1 MKLPKIFKYFK
12 IKRKESIEKLVDDE
26 QLKIKFIYPE
36 DEEIAK
42 IVENEVLKHKTLK
55 QILKIKNELE
65 DILNENIKPGPF
77 EYDLVGHDCTGTY
90 YYENIWFIDLLS
102 TIYEYT
108 DKNKRAKR
116 KICCEAILSDFYYFG
131 VTFPDKVYADKFNY
145 IENISDE
152 LYEKALLEEQRLK
165 KKLYK
170 FSNEYL
176 EEINNKKL
184 QEFINFE
191 ISKHK
196 NEYKKEEIIE
206 LESTLN
212 QIIYNI
218 DNESKEDDINIIKNK
233 VINFIG
239 NNQTFSYQSKNIWI
253 IELIIKILE
262 NYSQDLSKYRALFC
276 IELLNQLYLFE
287 IEEDLNEL
295 NKAEFDEFEM
305 IRKKLYSYYKF
316 YDKLS
321 MERKK
326 KFL

>member
-1 MKLPKIFKYFK
+1 MKLLEIFKDSK
-12 IKRKESIEKLVDDE
+12 KQKTSQNVIDDE
-26 QLKIKFIYPE
+26 QLKINFIYSE

-42 IVENEVLKHKTLK
+42 IVENEVLAHRNLK

-90 YYENIWFIDLLS
+90 YYENIWFIDLLA

-108 DKNKRAKR
+108 DENKRSRR
-116 KICCEAILSDFYYFG
+116 KICCKAILSDFYYFG

-170 FSNEYL
+170 FSYEYL
-176 EEINNKKL
+176 EEVNNKKI

-191 ISKHK
+191 ISRHK
-196 NEYKKEEIIE
+196 NEYEKEEIVE
-206 LESTLN
+206 LENILK

-218 DNESKEDDINIIKNK
+218 DNESKEEDTDIIKNK
-233 VINFIG
+233 IINFIG
-239 NNQTFSYQSKNIWI
+239 NSKTFSYQSKNIWI
-253 IELIIKILE
+253 IELVIKILE
-262 NYSQDLSKYRALFC
+262 NYSQDLAKYRALFC
-276 IELLNQLYLFE
+276 MELLNQLYLFE
-287 IEEDLNEL
+287 IEDLNEL
-295 NKAEFDEFEM
+295 NKTEFEM
-305 IRKKLYSYYKF
+305 IRKKLYQYYRF
-316 YDKLS
+316 YDKLR

>member
-1 MKLPKIFKYFK
+1 MKLLKIFKDSK
-12 IKRKESIEKLVDDE
+12 KQKTSQNVIDDE
-26 QLKIKFIYPE
+26 QLKINFIYPE

-42 IVENEVLKHKTLK
+42 IVENEVLAHKNLK

-108 DKNKRAKR
+108 DENKRSRR

-145 IENISDE
+145 IKNISNE

-170 FSNEYL
+170 FSDEYL
-176 EEINNKKL
+176 EEVNNKKI
-184 QEFINFE
+184 QKFMNFE
-191 ISKHK
+191 ISRHK
-196 NEYKKEEIIE
+196 NEYEKEEIAE
-206 LESTLN
+206 LESILN
-212 QIIYNI
+212 QIIYSI
-218 DNESKEDDINIIKNK
+218 DNESEEEDTNIIKNRI
-233 VINFIG
+233 INFIG
-239 NNQTFSYQSKNIWI
+239 NSKTFSYQSKNIWI
-253 IELIIKILE
+253 IELVIKILE
-262 NYSQDLSKYRALFC
+262 NYSQDLAKYRALFC
-276 IELLNQLYLFE
+276 MELLNQLYLFE
-287 IEEDLNEL
+287 IEDLNEL
-295 NKAEFDEFEM
+295 NKTEFEM
-305 IRKKLYSYYKF
+305 IRKKLYQYYRF
-316 YDKLS
+316 YDKLR

>member
-1 MKLPKIFKYFK
+1 MKLLEIFKNSK
-12 IKRKESIEKLVDDE
+12 KQKTSQNVIDNE
-26 QLKIKFIYPE
+26 QLKINFIYPE
-36 DEEIAK
+36 DEKIAK
-42 IVENEVLKHKTLK
+42 IVENEVLAHKNLK

-108 DKNKRAKR
+108 DENKRFRR

-170 FSNEYL
+170 FSDEYL
-176 EEINNKKL
+176 EEINNKKI
-184 QEFINFE
+184 QKFINFE
-191 ISKHK
+191 ISRHK
-196 NEYKKEEIIE
+196 NEYEKEKIAE
-206 LESTLN
+206 LANILK

-218 DNESKEDDINIIKNK
+218 YNESEEEDTDIIKNK
-233 VINFIG
+233 IINFIG
-239 NNQTFSYQSKNIWI
+239 NSKTFSYQSKNIWI

-262 NYSQDLSKYRALFC
+262 NYSQDLAKYRALFC
-276 IELLNQLYLFE
+276 MELLNQLYLFE
-287 IEEDLNEL
+287 IEDLNEL
-295 NKAEFDEFEM
+295 NKTEFEM
-305 IRKKLYSYYKF
+305 IRKKLYEYYKF
-316 YDKLS
+316 YDKLR

>member
-1 MKLPKIFKYFK
+1 MKLLEIFKDSK
-12 IKRKESIEKLVDDE
+12 KQKTSQNVIDDE
-26 QLKIKFIYPE
+26 QLKINFIYPE

-42 IVENEVLKHKTLK
+42 IVENEVLAHRNLK

-90 YYENIWFIDLLS
+90 YYENIWFIDLLA
-102 TIYEYT
+102 TIYEYS
-108 DKNKRAKR
+108 DENKRSRR

-170 FSNEYL
+170 FSDEYL
-176 EEINNKKL
+176 EEVNNKKI

-191 ISKHK
+191 ISRHK
-196 NEYKKEEIIE
+196 NEYEKEEIVE
-206 LESTLN
+206 LENILK

-218 DNESKEDDINIIKNK
+218 DNEPEEEDTDIIKNK
-233 VINFIG
+233 IINFIG
-239 NNQTFSYQSKNIWI
+239 NSKTFSYQSKNIWI
-253 IELIIKILE
+253 IELVIKILE
-262 NYSQDLSKYRALFC
+262 NYSQDLAKYRALFC
-276 IELLNQLYLFE
+276 MELLNQLYLFE
-287 IEEDLNEL
+287 IEDLNEL
-295 NKAEFDEFEM
+295 NKTEFEM
-305 IRKKLYSYYKF
+305 IRKKLYQYYRF
-316 YDKLS
+316 YDKLR

>member
-1 MKLPKIFKYFK
+1 MKASVTMKLLKIFKDSK
-12 IKRKESIEKLVDDE
+12 KQKRSQNVIDDE
-26 QLKIKFIYPE
+26 QLKINFIYPE

-42 IVENEVLKHKTLK
+42 IVENEVLAHRNLK

-90 YYENIWFIDLLS
+90 YYENIWFIDLLA

-108 DKNKRAKR
+108 DENKRPRR

-170 FSNEYL
+170 FSDEYL
-176 EEINNKKL
+176 EEVNNKKI
-184 QEFINFE
+184 QKFINFE
-191 ISKHK
+191 ISRHK
-196 NEYKKEEIIE
+196 NEYEKEEIVE
-206 LESTLN
+206 LENILK

-218 DNESKEDDINIIKNK
+218 DNEPEEEDTDIIKNK
-233 VINFIG
+233 IINFIG
-239 NNQTFSYQSKNIWI
+239 NSKTFSYQSKNIWI
-253 IELIIKILE
+253 IELVIKILE
-262 NYSQDLSKYRALFC
+262 NYSQDLAKYRALFC
-276 IELLNQLYLFE
+276 MELVL
-287 IEEDLNEL
+287 
-295 NKAEFDEFEM
+295 
-305 IRKKLYSYYKF
+305 
-316 YDKLS
+316 
-321 MERKK
+321 
-326 KFL
+326 

>member
-1 MKLPKIFKYFK
+1 MKLLEIFKNSK
-12 IKRKESIEKLVDDE
+12 KQKTSQNVIDDE
-26 QLKIKFIYPE
+26 QLKINFIYPE

-42 IVENEVLKHKTLK
+42 IVENEVLAHRNLK

-90 YYENIWFIDLLS
+90 YYENIWFIDLLA

-108 DKNKRAKR
+108 DENKRSSR

-170 FSNEYL
+170 FSVEYL
-176 EEINNKKL
+176 EEVNNKKI
-184 QEFINFE
+184 QEFMNFE
-191 ISKHK
+191 ISSHK
-196 NEYKKEEIIE
+196 NEYKKEEISE
-206 LESTLN
+206 LESILN
-212 QIIYNI
+212 QIIYSI
-218 DNESKEDDINIIKNK
+218 DNESEEEDTNIIKNK
-233 VINFIG
+233 IINFIG
-239 NNQTFSYQSKNIWI
+239 NSKTFSYQSKNIWI

-262 NYSQDLSKYRALFC
+262 NYSQDLAKYRALFC
-276 IELLNQLYLFE
+276 MELLNQLYLFE
-287 IEEDLNEL
+287 IEDLNEL
-295 NKAEFDEFEM
+295 NKTEFEM
-305 IRKKLYSYYKF
+305 IRKKLYQYYRF
-316 YDKLS
+316 YDKLRK
-321 MERKK
+321 ERKK

>member
-1 MKLPKIFKYFK
+1 MKLLEIFKDSK
-12 IKRKESIEKLVDDE
+12 KQKTSQNVIDDE
-26 QLKIKFIYPE
+26 ELKINFIYPE

-42 IVENEVLKHKTLK
+42 IVENEVLAHKNLK

-108 DKNKRAKR
+108 DENKRSRR

-145 IENISDE
+145 IKNISNE
-152 LYEKALLEEQRLK
+152 LYEKAFLEEQRLK

-170 FSNEYL
+170 FSYEYL
-176 EEINNKKL
+176 EEVNNKKI
-184 QEFINFE
+184 QEFMNFE
-191 ISKHK
+191 ISRHK
-196 NEYKKEEIIE
+196 NEYEKEEIAE
-206 LESTLN
+206 LESILN
-212 QIIYNI
+212 QIIYSI
-218 DNESKEDDINIIKNK
+218 DNESEEEDTNIIKNRI
-233 VINFIG
+233 INFIG
-239 NNQTFSYQSKNIWI
+239 NSKTFSYQSKNIWI
-253 IELIIKILE
+253 IELVIKILE
-262 NYSQDLSKYRALFC
+262 NYSQDLAKYRALFC
-276 IELLNQLYLFE
+276 MELLNQLYLFE
-287 IEEDLNEL
+287 IEDLNEL
-295 NKAEFDEFEM
+295 NKTEFEM
-305 IRKKLYSYYKF
+305 IRKKLYQYYRF
-316 YDKLS
+316 YDKLR

>member
-1 MKLPKIFKYFK
+1 MKLLEIFKDSKKQKTSQNVIY
-12 IKRKESIEKLVDDE
+12 DE
-26 QLKIKFIYPE
+26 QLKINFIYPE

-42 IVENEVLKHKTLK
+42 IVENEVLAHRNLK

-77 EYDLVGHDCTGTY
+77 EYNLVGHDCTGTY
-90 YYENIWFIDLLS
+90 YYENIWFIDLLA

-108 DKNKRAKR
+108 DENKRSRR

-170 FSNEYL
+170 FSDEYL
-176 EEINNKKL
+176 EEVNNKKI

-191 ISKHK
+191 ISRHK
-196 NEYKKEEIIE
+196 NEYEKEEIAE
-206 LESTLN
+206 LENILK

-218 DNESKEDDINIIKNK
+218 DNESEKEDTNIIKNK
-233 VINFIG
+233 IINFIG
-239 NNQTFSYQSKNIWI
+239 NSKTFSYQSKNIWI
-253 IELIIKILE
+253 IELVIKILE
-262 NYSQDLSKYRALFC
+262 NYSQDLAKYRALFC
-276 IELLNQLYLFE
+276 MELLNQLYLFE
-287 IEEDLNEL
+287 IEDLNEL
-295 NKAEFDEFEM
+295 NKTEFEM
-305 IRKKLYSYYKF
+305 IRKKLYEYYRF
-316 YDKLS
+316 YDKLR

>member
-1 MKLPKIFKYFK
+1 MKLLEIFKDSK
-12 IKRKESIEKLVDDE
+12 KQKTSQNVIDDE
-26 QLKIKFIYPE
+26 QLKINFIYPE

-42 IVENEVLKHKTLK
+42 IVENEVLAHRNLK

-90 YYENIWFIDLLS
+90 YYENIWFIDLLA

-108 DKNKRAKR
+108 DENKRSRR

-170 FSNEYL
+170 FSDEYL
-176 EEINNKKL
+176 EEVNNKKI

-191 ISKHK
+191 ISRHK
-196 NEYKKEEIIE
+196 NEYEKEEIAE
-206 LESTLN
+206 LEN
-212 QIIYNI
+212 IVKQIIYNI
-218 DNESKEDDINIIKNK
+218 DNESEEEDTDIIKNK
-233 VINFIG
+233 IINFIG
-239 NNQTFSYQSKNIWI
+239 NSKTFSYQGKNIWI
-253 IELIIKILE
+253 IELVIKILE
-262 NYSQDLSKYRALFC
+262 NYSQDLAKYRALFC
-276 IELLNQLYLFE
+276 MELLNQLYLFE
-287 IEEDLNEL
+287 IEDLNEL
-295 NKAEFDEFEM
+295 NKAEFEM
-305 IRKKLYSYYKF
+305 IRKKLYQYYRF
-316 YDKLS
+316 YDKLR

>member
-1 MKLPKIFKYFK
+1 MKLLEIFKDSK
-12 IKRKESIEKLVDDE
+12 KQKTSQNVIDDE
-26 QLKIKFIYPE
+26 QLKINFIYPE

-42 IVENEVLKHKTLK
+42 IVENEVLAHRNLK

-77 EYDLVGHDCTGTY
+77 EYNLVGHDCTGTY
-90 YYENIWFIDLLS
+90 YYENIWFIDLLA

-108 DKNKRAKR
+108 DENKRSRR

-184 QEFINFE
+184 QKFINFE

-212 QIIYNI
+212 QIIHNI
-218 DNESKEDDINIIKNK
+218 NNESEEEDIDIIKNK

-262 NYSQDLSKYRALFC
+262 NYSQDLAKYRALFC
-276 IELLNQLYLFE
+276 MKLLNQLYLFE

-295 NKAEFDEFEM
+295 NKAEEFEM

-321 MERKK
+321 MERNK

>member
-1 MKLPKIFKYFK
+1 MKLLEIFKNSK
-12 IKRKESIEKLVDDE
+12 KQKTSQNVIDNE
-26 QLKIKFIYPE
+26 QLKINFIYPE

-42 IVENEVLKHKTLK
+42 IVENEVLAHRNLK

-90 YYENIWFIDLLS
+90 YYENIWFIDLLA

-108 DKNKRAKR
+108 DENKRSRR

-170 FSNEYL
+170 FSYEYL
-176 EEINNKKL
+176 EEVNNKKI

-191 ISKHK
+191 ISRHK
-196 NEYKKEEIIE
+196 NEYEKEEIVE
-206 LESTLN
+206 LENILK

-218 DNESKEDDINIIKNK
+218 DNEPEEEDTDIIKNK
-233 VINFIG
+233 IINFIG
-239 NNQTFSYQSKNIWI
+239 NSKTFSYQSKNIWI
-253 IELIIKILE
+253 IELVIKILE
-262 NYSQDLSKYRALFC
+262 NYSQDLAKYRALFC
-276 IELLNQLYLFE
+276 MELLNQLYLFE
-287 IEEDLNEL
+287 IEDLNEL
-295 NKAEFDEFEM
+295 NKTEFEM
-305 IRKKLYSYYKF
+305 ILKKLYQYYRF
-316 YDKLS
+316 YDKLR

>member
-1 MKLPKIFKYFK
+1 MKLLEIFKDSK
-12 IKRKESIEKLVDDE
+12 KQKTSQNVIDDE
-26 QLKIKFIYPE
+26 QLKINFIYPE

-42 IVENEVLKHKTLK
+42 IVENEVLAHRNLK

-90 YYENIWFIDLLS
+90 YYENIWFIDLLA

-108 DKNKRAKR
+108 DENKRSRR
-116 KICCEAILSDFYYFG
+116 KIYCEAILSDFYYFG

-170 FSNEYL
+170 FSDEYL
-176 EEINNKKL
+176 EEVNNKKI

-191 ISKHK
+191 ISRHK
-196 NEYKKEEIIE
+196 NEYEKEEIAE
-206 LESTLN
+206 LENILK

-218 DNESKEDDINIIKNK
+218 DNESEEEDTDIIKNK
-233 VINFIG
+233 IINFIG
-239 NNQTFSYQSKNIWI
+239 NSKIFSYQSKNIWI
-253 IELIIKILE
+253 IELVIKILE
-262 NYSQDLSKYRALFC
+262 NYSQDLAKYRALFC
-276 IELLNQLYLFE
+276 MELLNQLYLFE
-287 IEEDLNEL
+287 IEDLNEL
-295 NKAEFDEFEM
+295 NKAEFEM
-305 IRKKLYSYYKF
+305 IRKKLYQYYRF
-316 YDKLS
+316 YDKLR

>member
-1 MKLPKIFKYFK
+1 MKLLEIFKDSK
-12 IKRKESIEKLVDDE
+12 KQKTSQNVIDDE
-26 QLKIKFIYPE
+26 QLKINFIYPE

-42 IVENEVLKHKTLK
+42 IVENEVLAHRNLK

-77 EYDLVGHDCTGTY
+77 EYNLVGHDCTGTY
-90 YYENIWFIDLLS
+90 YYENIWFIDLLA

-108 DKNKRAKR
+108 DENKGSRR

-170 FSNEYL
+170 FSDEYL
-176 EEINNKKL
+176 EEVNNKKI

-191 ISKHK
+191 ISRHK
-196 NEYKKEEIIE
+196 NEYEKEEIAE
-206 LESTLN
+206 LEN
-212 QIIYNI
+212 IVKQIIYNI
-218 DNESKEDDINIIKNK
+218 DNESEEEDTNIIKNK
-233 VINFIG
+233 IINFIG
-239 NNQTFSYQSKNIWI
+239 NSKTFSYQGKNIWI
-253 IELIIKILE
+253 IELVIKILE
-262 NYSQDLSKYRALFC
+262 NYSQDLAKYRALFC
-276 IELLNQLYLFE
+276 MELLNQLYLFE
-287 IEEDLNEL
+287 IEDLNEL
-295 NKAEFDEFEM
+295 NKAEFEM
-305 IRKKLYSYYKF
+305 IRKKLYQYYRF
-316 YDKLS
+316 YDKLR

>member
-1 MKLPKIFKYFK
+1 MKLLEIFKDSK
-12 IKRKESIEKLVDDE
+12 KQKTSQNVIDDE
-26 QLKIKFIYPE
+26 QLKINFIYPE

-42 IVENEVLKHKTLK
+42 IVENEVLAHRNLK

-65 DILNENIKPGPF
+65 NILNENIKPGPF

-90 YYENIWFIDLLS
+90 YYENIWFIDLLA

-108 DKNKRAKR
+108 DENKRSRR

-170 FSNEYL
+170 FSYEYL
-176 EEINNKKL
+176 EEVNNKKI

-191 ISKHK
+191 ISRHK
-196 NEYKKEEIIE
+196 NEYEKEEIAE
-206 LESTLN
+206 LENILK

-218 DNESKEDDINIIKNK
+218 DNESEEEDTDIIKNK
-233 VINFIG
+233 IINFIG
-239 NNQTFSYQSKNIWI
+239 NSKTFSYQSKNIWI
-253 IELIIKILE
+253 IKLAIKILE
-262 NYSQDLSKYRALFC
+262 NYSQDLAKYRALFC
-276 IELLNQLYLFE
+276 MELLNQLYLFE
-287 IEEDLNEL
+287 IEDLNEL
-295 NKAEFDEFEM
+295 NKIEFEM
-305 IRKKLYSYYKF
+305 IRKKLYEYYRF
-316 YDKLS
+316 YDKLR

>member
-1 MKLPKIFKYFK
+1 MKLLEIFKNSK
-12 IKRKESIEKLVDDE
+12 KQKTSQNVIDDE
-26 QLKIKFIYPE
+26 QLKINFIYPE

-42 IVENEVLKHKTLK
+42 IVENEVLAHRNLK

-108 DKNKRAKR
+108 DRNKRSKR

-170 FSNEYL
+170 FSDEYL
-176 EEINNKKL
+176 EEVNNKKI
-184 QEFINFE
+184 QKFMNFE
-191 ISKHK
+191 ISRHK
-196 NEYKKEEIIE
+196 NEYEKEEIAE
-206 LESTLN
+206 LESILN
-212 QIIYNI
+212 QIIYSI
-218 DNESKEDDINIIKNK
+218 DNESEEEDINIIKNK
-233 VINFIG
+233 IINFIG
-239 NNQTFSYQSKNIWI
+239 NSKIFSYQSKNIWI

-262 NYSQDLSKYRALFC
+262 NYSQDLAKYRALFC
-276 IELLNQLYLFE
+276 MKLLNQLYLFE
-287 IEEDLNEL
+287 IEDLNEL
-295 NKAEFDEFEM
+295 NKTEFEM
-305 IRKKLYSYYKF
+305 IRKKLYHYYRF
-316 YDKLS
+316 YDKLR

-326 KFL
+326 KKKFL

>member
-1 MKLPKIFKYFK
+1 MKLLEIFKDSK
-12 IKRKESIEKLVDDE
+12 KQKTSQNVIDDE
-26 QLKIKFIYPE
+26 QLKINFIYSE

-42 IVENEVLKHKTLK
+42 IVENEVLAHRNLK

-90 YYENIWFIDLLS
+90 YYENIWFIDLLA

-108 DKNKRAKR
+108 DENKRSRR

-170 FSNEYL
+170 FSYEYL
-176 EEINNKKL
+176 EEVNNKKI

-191 ISKHK
+191 ISRHK
-196 NEYKKEEIIE
+196 NEYEKEEIVE
-206 LESTLN
+206 LENILK

-218 DNESKEDDINIIKNK
+218 DNEPEEEDTDIIKNK
-233 VINFIG
+233 IINFIG
-239 NNQTFSYQSKNIWI
+239 NSKTFSYQSKNIWI
-253 IELIIKILE
+253 IELVIKILE
-262 NYSQDLSKYRALFC
+262 NYSQDLAKYRALFC
-276 IELLNQLYLFE
+276 MELLNQLYLFE
-287 IEEDLNEL
+287 IEDLNEL
-295 NKAEFDEFEM
+295 NKTEFEM
-305 IRKKLYSYYKF
+305 IRKKLYQYYRF
-316 YDKLS
+316 YDKLR

>member
-1 MKLPKIFKYFK
+1 MKLLEIFKNSK
-12 IKRKESIEKLVDDE
+12 KQKTSQNVIDDE
-26 QLKIKFIYPE
+26 QLKINFIYPE

-42 IVENEVLKHKTLK
+42 IVENEVLAHRNLK

-90 YYENIWFIDLLS
+90 YYENIWFIDLLA

-108 DKNKRAKR
+108 DENKRSRR

-170 FSNEYL
+170 FSDEYL
-176 EEINNKKL
+176 EEVNNKKI
-184 QEFINFE
+184 QKFINFE
-191 ISKHK
+191 ISRHK
-196 NEYKKEEIIE
+196 NEYEKEEIVE
-206 LESTLN
+206 LENILK

-218 DNESKEDDINIIKNK
+218 DNEPEEEDTDIIKNK
-233 VINFIG
+233 IINFIG
-239 NNQTFSYQSKNIWI
+239 NSKTFSYQSKNIWI
-253 IELIIKILE
+253 IELVIKILE
-262 NYSQDLSKYRALFC
+262 NYSQDLAKYRALFC
-276 IELLNQLYLFE
+276 MELLNQLYLFE
-287 IEEDLNEL
+287 IEDLDLNEL
-295 NKAEFDEFEM
+295 NKTEFEM
-305 IRKKLYSYYKF
+305 IRKKLYEYYRF
-316 YDKLS
+316 YDKLR

>member
-1 MKLPKIFKYFK
+1 MKLLEIFKDSK
-12 IKRKESIEKLVDDE
+12 KQKTSQNVIDDE
-26 QLKIKFIYPE
+26 QLKINFIYPE
-36 DEEIAK
+36 DEKIAK
-42 IVENEVLKHKTLK
+42 IVENEVLAHRNLK

-90 YYENIWFIDLLS
+90 YYENIWFIDLLA
-102 TIYEYT
+102 TIYEYS
-108 DKNKRAKR
+108 DENKRSRR

-170 FSNEYL
+170 FSYEYL
-176 EEINNKKL
+176 EEVNNKKI

-191 ISKHK
+191 ISRHK
-196 NEYKKEEIIE
+196 NEYEKEEIVE
-206 LESTLN
+206 LENILK

-218 DNESKEDDINIIKNK
+218 DNEPEEEDTDIIKNK
-233 VINFIG
+233 IINFIG
-239 NNQTFSYQSKNIWI
+239 NSKTFSYQSKNIWI
-253 IELIIKILE
+253 IELVIKILE
-262 NYSQDLSKYRALFC
+262 NYSQDLAKYRALFC
-276 IELLNQLYLFE
+276 MELLNQLYLFE
-287 IEEDLNEL
+287 IEDLNEL
-295 NKAEFDEFEM
+295 NKTEFEM
-305 IRKKLYSYYKF
+305 IRKKLYQYYRF
-316 YDKLS
+316 YDKLR

>member
-12 IKRKESIEKLVDDE
+12 IKRKESIEKLVVDDE
-26 QLKIKFIYPE
+26 QLKIKFVYPE

-108 DKNKRAKR
+108 DENKRAKR

-131 VTFPDKVYADKFNY
+131 VTFPDKVYSDKFNY

-184 QEFINFE
+184 QKFINFE

-218 DNESKEDDINIIKNK
+218 DNESEEEDIDIIKNK

-262 NYSQDLSKYRALFC
+262 NYSQDLAKYRALFC
-276 IELLNQLYLFE
+276 MKLLNQLYLFE

-295 NKAEFDEFEM
+295 NKAEFEM

-321 MERKK
+321 MERNK

>member
-1 MKLPKIFKYFK
+1 MKLLEIFKDSK
-12 IKRKESIEKLVDDE
+12 KQKTSQNVIEAE
-26 QLKIKFIYPE
+26 QLKINFIYPE
-36 DEEIAK
+36 DEKIAK
-42 IVENEVLKHKTLK
+42 IVENEVLAHRNLK

-65 DILNENIKPGPF
+65 NILNENIKPGPF

-90 YYENIWFIDLLS
+90 YYENIWFIDLLA

-108 DKNKRAKR
+108 DENKRSRR

-170 FSNEYL
+170 FSYEYL
-176 EEINNKKL
+176 EEVNNKKI

-191 ISKHK
+191 ISRHK
-196 NEYKKEEIIE
+196 NEYEKEEIAE
-206 LESTLN
+206 LENILK

-218 DNESKEDDINIIKNK
+218 DNESEEEDTDIIKNK
-233 VINFIG
+233 IINFIG
-239 NNQTFSYQSKNIWI
+239 NSKTFSYQSKNIWI

-262 NYSQDLSKYRALFC
+262 NYSQDFAKYRALFC
-276 IELLNQLYLFE
+276 MELLNQLYLFE
-287 IEEDLNEL
+287 IDDLNEL
-295 NKAEFDEFEM
+295 NKTEFEM
-305 IRKKLYSYYKF
+305 IRKKLYQYYRF
-316 YDKLS
+316 YDKLR

>member
-1 MKLPKIFKYFK
+1 MKLLEIFKDSK
-12 IKRKESIEKLVDDE
+12 KQKTSQNVIDDE
-26 QLKIKFIYPE
+26 QLKINFIYSE

-42 IVENEVLKHKTLK
+42 IVENEVLAHRNLK

-90 YYENIWFIDLLS
+90 YYENIWFIDLLA

-108 DKNKRAKR
+108 DENKRFRR

-170 FSNEYL
+170 FSYEYL
-176 EEINNKKL
+176 EEVNNKKI

-191 ISKHK
+191 ISRHK
-196 NEYKKEEIIE
+196 NEYEKEEIVE
-206 LESTLN
+206 LENILK

-218 DNESKEDDINIIKNK
+218 DNESKEEDTDIIKNK
-233 VINFIG
+233 IINFIG
-239 NNQTFSYQSKNIWI
+239 NSKTFSYQSKNIWI
-253 IELIIKILE
+253 IELVIKILE
-262 NYSQDLSKYRALFC
+262 NYSQDLAKYRALFC
-276 IELLNQLYLFE
+276 MGLLNQLYLFE
-287 IEEDLNEL
+287 IEDLNEL
-295 NKAEFDEFEM
+295 NKTEFEM
-305 IRKKLYSYYKF
+305 IRKKLYQYYRF
-316 YDKLS
+316 YDKLR

>member
-1 MKLPKIFKYFK
+1 MKLLEIFKDSK
-12 IKRKESIEKLVDDE
+12 KQKTSQNVIDDE
-26 QLKIKFIYPE
+26 QLKINFIYPE

-42 IVENEVLKHKTLK
+42 IVENEVLAHRNLK

-90 YYENIWFIDLLS
+90 YYENIWFIDLLA

-108 DKNKRAKR
+108 DENKRSRR

-170 FSNEYL
+170 FSDEYL
-176 EEINNKKL
+176 EEVNNKKI

-191 ISKHK
+191 ISRHK
-196 NEYKKEEIIE
+196 NEYEKEEIVE
-206 LESTLN
+206 LENILK

-218 DNESKEDDINIIKNK
+218 DNESKEEDTDIIKNK
-233 VINFIG
+233 IINFIG
-239 NNQTFSYQSKNIWI
+239 NSKTFSYQSKNIWI
-253 IELIIKILE
+253 IELVIKILE
-262 NYSQDLSKYRALFC
+262 NYSQDLAKYRALFC
-276 IELLNQLYLFE
+276 MELLNQLYLFE
-287 IEEDLNEL
+287 IEDLNEL
-295 NKAEFDEFEM
+295 NKAEFEM
-305 IRKKLYSYYKF
+305 IRKKLYQYYRF
-316 YDKLS
+316 YDKLR

>member
-1 MKLPKIFKYFK
+1 MKLLKIFKDSK
-12 IKRKESIEKLVDDE
+12 KQKTSQNVIDDE
-26 QLKIKFIYPE
+26 QLKINFIYPE

-42 IVENEVLKHKTLK
+42 IVENEVLAHKNLK

-65 DILNENIKPGPF
+65 DILTENIKPGPF
-77 EYDLVGHDCTGTY
+77 EDDLVGHDCTGTY

-108 DKNKRAKR
+108 DENKRSRR

-145 IENISDE
+145 IENISNE
-152 LYEKALLEEQRLK
+152 LYEKAFLEEQRLK

-170 FSNEYL
+170 FSDEYL
-176 EEINNKKL
+176 EEVNNKKI

-191 ISKHK
+191 ISRHK
-196 NEYKKEEIIE
+196 NEYEKEEIEE
-206 LESTLN
+206 LESILN

-218 DNESKEDDINIIKNK
+218 DNKSEEEDTNIIKNRI
-233 VINFIG
+233 INFIG
-239 NNQTFSYQSKNIWI
+239 NSKTFSYQSKNIWI
-253 IELIIKILE
+253 IELVIKILE
-262 NYSQDLSKYRALFC
+262 NYSQDLAKYRALFC
-276 IELLNQLYLFE
+276 MELLNQLYLFE
-287 IEEDLNEL
+287 IEDLNEL
-295 NKAEFDEFEM
+295 NKTEFEM
-305 IRKKLYSYYKF
+305 IRKKLYQYYRF
-316 YDKLS
+316 YDKLR

>member
-1 MKLPKIFKYFK
+1 MKLLEIFKDSK
-12 IKRKESIEKLVDDE
+12 KQKTSQNVIDDE
-26 QLKIKFIYPE
+26 QLKINFIYPE

-42 IVENEVLKHKTLK
+42 IVENEVLAHRNLK

-77 EYDLVGHDCTGTY
+77 EYNLVGHDCTGTY
-90 YYENIWFIDLLS
+90 YYENIWFIDLLA

-108 DKNKRAKR
+108 DENKRSRR

-170 FSNEYL
+170 FSDEYL
-176 EEINNKKL
+176 EEVNNKKI

-191 ISKHK
+191 ISRHK
-196 NEYKKEEIIE
+196 NEYEKEEIAE
-206 LESTLN
+206 LEN
-212 QIIYNI
+212 IVKQIIYNI
-218 DNESKEDDINIIKNK
+218 DNESEEEDTDIIKNK
-233 VINFIG
+233 IINFIG
-239 NNQTFSYQSKNIWI
+239 NSKTFSYQGKNIWI
-253 IELIIKILE
+253 IELVIKILE
-262 NYSQDLSKYRALFC
+262 NYSQDLAKYRALFC
-276 IELLNQLYLFE
+276 MELLNQLYLFE
-287 IEEDLNEL
+287 IEDLNEL
-295 NKAEFDEFEM
+295 NKTEFEM
-305 IRKKLYSYYKF
+305 IRKKLYQYYRF
-316 YDKLS
+316 YDKLR

>member
-1 MKLPKIFKYFK
+1 MKLLEIFKNSK
-12 IKRKESIEKLVDDE
+12 KQKTSQNVIDDE
-26 QLKIKFIYPE
+26 QLKINFIYPE

-42 IVENEVLKHKTLK
+42 IVENEVLAHRNLK

-108 DKNKRAKR
+108 DENKRAKR

-170 FSNEYL
+170 FSDEYL
-176 EEINNKKL
+176 EEVNNKKI
-184 QEFINFE
+184 QKFINFE
-191 ISKHK
+191 ISRHK
-196 NEYKKEEIIE
+196 NEYEKEEIVE
-206 LESTLN
+206 LENILK

-218 DNESKEDDINIIKNK
+218 DNEPEEEDTDIIKNK
-233 VINFIG
+233 IINFIG
-239 NNQTFSYQSKNIWI
+239 NSKTFSYQSKNIWI

-262 NYSQDLSKYRALFC
+262 NYSQGLAKYRALFC
-276 IELLNQLYLFE
+276 MKLLNQLYLFE
-287 IEEDLNEL
+287 IEDLNEL
-295 NKAEFDEFEM
+295 NKTEFEM
-305 IRKKLYSYYKF
+305 IRKKLYHYYRF
-316 YDKLS
+316 YDKLR

>member
-1 MKLPKIFKYFK
+1 MKLLEIFEDSKK
-12 IKRKESIEKLVDDE
+12 QKTSQNVIDDE
-26 QLKIKFIYPE
+26 QLKINFIYPE

-42 IVENEVLKHKTLK
+42 IVENEVLAHRNLK

-90 YYENIWFIDLLS
+90 YYENIWFIDLLA
-102 TIYEYT
+102 TIYEYS
-108 DKNKRAKR
+108 DENKRFRR

-170 FSNEYL
+170 FSVEYL
-176 EEINNKKL
+176 EEVNNKKI
-184 QEFINFE
+184 QKFINFE
-191 ISKHK
+191 ISRHK
-196 NEYKKEEIIE
+196 NEYEKEEIAE
-206 LESTLN
+206 LENILK

-218 DNESKEDDINIIKNK
+218 DNESEEEDTNIIKNK
-233 VINFIG
+233 IINFIG
-239 NNQTFSYQSKNIWI
+239 NSKTFSYQSKNIWI
-253 IELIIKILE
+253 IELVIKILE
-262 NYSQDLSKYRALFC
+262 NYSQDLAKYRALFC
-276 IELLNQLYLFE
+276 MELLNQLYLFE
-287 IEEDLNEL
+287 IEDLNEL
-295 NKAEFDEFEM
+295 NKTEFEM
-305 IRKKLYSYYKF
+305 IRKKLYQYYRF
-316 YDKLS
+316 YDKLR

>member
-1 MKLPKIFKYFK
+1 MKLLKIFKDSKKQKTFQNV
-12 IKRKESIEKLVDDE
+12 IDDE
-26 QLKIKFIYPE
+26 QLKINFIYPE

-42 IVENEVLKHKTLK
+42 IVENEVLAHRNLK

-108 DKNKRAKR
+108 DENKRFRR

-170 FSNEYL
+170 FSDEYL
-176 EEINNKKL
+176 EEVNNKKI

-191 ISKHK
+191 ISRHK
-196 NEYKKEEIIE
+196 NEYEKEEIAE
-206 LESTLN
+206 LESILN
-212 QIIYNI
+212 QIIYSI
-218 DNESKEDDINIIKNK
+218 DNESEEEDTNIIKNRI
-233 VINFIG
+233 INFIG
-239 NNQTFSYQSKNIWI
+239 NSKTFSYQSKNIWI
-253 IELIIKILE
+253 IELVIKILE
-262 NYSQDLSKYRALFC
+262 NYSQDLAKYRALFC
-276 IELLNQLYLFE
+276 MELLNQLYLFE
-287 IEEDLNEL
+287 IEDLNEL
-295 NKAEFDEFEM
+295 NKTEFEM
-305 IRKKLYSYYKF
+305 IRKKLYQYYRF
-316 YDKLS
+316 YDKLR

>member
-42 IVENEVLKHKTLK
+42 IVENEVLKHKALK

-218 DNESKEDDINIIKNK
+218 DNESEEEDIDIIKNK

-295 NKAEFDEFEM
+295 NKAEEFEM

>member
-1 MKLPKIFKYFK
+1 MKLLEIFKDSK
-12 IKRKESIEKLVDDE
+12 KQKTSQNVIDDE
-26 QLKIKFIYPE
+26 QLKINFIYPE

-42 IVENEVLKHKTLK
+42 IVENEVLAHRNLK

-90 YYENIWFIDLLS
+90 YYENIWFIDLLA

-108 DKNKRAKR
+108 DENKRSRR

-170 FSNEYL
+170 FSDEYL
-176 EEINNKKL
+176 EEVNNKKI

-191 ISKHK
+191 ISRHK
-196 NEYKKEEIIE
+196 NEYEKEEIAE
-206 LESTLN
+206 LENILK

-218 DNESKEDDINIIKNK
+218 DNESEEEDTDIIKNK
-233 VINFIG
+233 IINFIG
-239 NNQTFSYQSKNIWI
+239 NSKTFSYQSKNIWI
-253 IELIIKILE
+253 IELVIKILE
-262 NYSQDLSKYRALFC
+262 NYSQDLAKYRALFC
-276 IELLNQLYLFE
+276 MELLNQLYLLYLFE
-287 IEEDLNEL
+287 IEDLNES
-295 NKAEFDEFEM
+295 NKTEFEM
-305 IRKKLYSYYKF
+305 IRKKLYQYYRF

>member
-1 MKLPKIFKYFK
+1 MKLLEIFKDSK
-12 IKRKESIEKLVDDE
+12 KQKTSQNVIDDE
-26 QLKIKFIYPE
+26 QLKINFIYPE

-42 IVENEVLKHKTLK
+42 IVENEVLAHKNLK

-108 DKNKRAKR
+108 DENKRFRR

-152 LYEKALLEEQRLK
+152 LYEK
-165 KKLYK
+165 
-170 FSNEYL
+170 
-176 EEINNKKL
+176 EEIA
-184 QEFINFE
+184 
-191 ISKHK
+191 
-196 NEYKKEEIIE
+196 E
-206 LESTLN
+206 LENILK

-218 DNESKEDDINIIKNK
+218 DSESEEEDTNIIKNK
-233 VINFIG
+233 IINFIG
-239 NNQTFSYQSKNIWI
+239 NSKTFSYQSKNIWI

-262 NYSQDLSKYRALFC
+262 NYSQDLAKYRALFC
-276 IELLNQLYLFE
+276 MELLNQLYLFE
-287 IEEDLNEL
+287 IEDLNEL
-295 NKAEFDEFEM
+295 NKTEFEM
-305 IRKKLYSYYKF
+305 IRKKLYEYYRF
-316 YDKLS
+316 YDKLR

>member
-1 MKLPKIFKYFK
+1 MKLLEIFKDSK
-12 IKRKESIEKLVDDE
+12 KQKTSQNVIDDE
-26 QLKIKFIYPE
+26 QLKINFIYPE

-42 IVENEVLKHKTLK
+42 IVENEVLAHRNLK

-108 DKNKRAKR
+108 DRNKRSRR

-170 FSNEYL
+170 FSDEYL
-176 EEINNKKL
+176 EEVNNKKI
-184 QEFINFE
+184 QKFMNFE
-191 ISKHK
+191 ISRHK
-196 NEYKKEEIIE
+196 NEYEKEEIAE
-206 LESTLN
+206 LESILN
-212 QIIYNI
+212 QIIYSI
-218 DNESKEDDINIIKNK
+218 DNESEEEDINIIKNK
-233 VINFIG
+233 IINFIG
-239 NNQTFSYQSKNIWI
+239 NSKTFSYQSKNIWI
-253 IELIIKILE
+253 IELVIKILE
-262 NYSQDLSKYRALFC
+262 NYSQDLAKYRALFC
-276 IELLNQLYLFE
+276 MELLNQLYLFE
-287 IEEDLNEL
+287 IEDLNEL
-295 NKAEFDEFEM
+295 NKTEFEM
-305 IRKKLYSYYKF
+305 IRKKLYQYYRF
-316 YDKLS
+316 YDKLR

>member
-1 MKLPKIFKYFK
+1 MKLKIN
-12 IKRKESIEKLVDDE
+12 
-26 QLKIKFIYPE
+26 FIYPE

-42 IVENEVLKHKTLK
+42 IVENEVLAHRNLK

-65 DILNENIKPGPF
+65 DILNENIKSGPF

-108 DKNKRAKR
+108 DENKRSRR

-145 IENISDE
+145 IENISNE
-152 LYEKALLEEQRLK
+152 LYEKAFLEEQRLK

-170 FSNEYL
+170 FSDEYL
-176 EEINNKKL
+176 EEVNNKKI

-191 ISKHK
+191 ISRHK
-196 NEYKKEEIIE
+196 NEYEKEEIEE
-206 LESTLN
+206 LESILN

-218 DNESKEDDINIIKNK
+218 DNKSEEEDTNIIKNRI
-233 VINFIG
+233 INFIG
-239 NNQTFSYQSKNIWI
+239 NSKTFSYQSKNIWI
-253 IELIIKILE
+253 IELVIKILE
-262 NYSQDLSKYRALFC
+262 NYSQDLAKYRALFC
-276 IELLNQLYLFE
+276 MELLNQLYLFE
-287 IEEDLNEL
+287 IEDLNEL
-295 NKAEFDEFEM
+295 NKTEFEM
-305 IRKKLYSYYKF
+305 IRKKLYQYYRF
-316 YDKLS
+316 YDKLR

>member
-1 MKLPKIFKYFK
+1 MKLLEIFKDSK
-12 IKRKESIEKLVDDE
+12 KQKTSQNVIDDE
-26 QLKIKFIYPE
+26 QLKINFIYPE

-42 IVENEVLKHKTLK
+42 IVENEVLAHRNLK

-90 YYENIWFIDLLS
+90 YYENIWFIDLLA

-108 DKNKRAKR
+108 DENKRSRR

-170 FSNEYL
+170 FSDEYL
-176 EEINNKKL
+176 EEVNNKKI

-196 NEYKKEEIIE
+196 NEYEKEEIAE
-206 LESTLN
+206 LENILK

-218 DNESKEDDINIIKNK
+218 DNESEKEDTNIIKNK
-233 VINFIG
+233 IINFIG
-239 NNQTFSYQSKNIWI
+239 NSKTFSYQSKNIWI
-253 IELIIKILE
+253 IELVIKILE
-262 NYSQDLSKYRALFC
+262 NYSQDFNSTSILLKYT
-276 IELLNQLYLFE
+276 
-287 IEEDLNEL
+287 
-295 NKAEFDEFEM
+295 
-305 IRKKLYSYYKF
+305 
-316 YDKLS
+316 
-321 MERKK
+321 
-326 KFL
+326 

>member
-1 MKLPKIFKYFK
+1 MKLLEIFKDSK
-12 IKRKESIEKLVDDE
+12 KQKTSQNVIDDE
-26 QLKIKFIYPE
+26 QLKINFIYPE

-42 IVENEVLKHKTLK
+42 IVENEVLAHRNLK

-90 YYENIWFIDLLS
+90 YYENIWFIDLLA

-108 DKNKRAKR
+108 DENKRSRR

-152 LYEKALLEEQRLK
+152 LYERALLEEQRLK

-170 FSNEYL
+170 FSYEYL
-176 EEINNKKL
+176 EEVNNKKI

-191 ISKHK
+191 ISRHK
-196 NEYKKEEIIE
+196 NEYEKEEIVE
-206 LESTLN
+206 LENILK

-218 DNESKEDDINIIKNK
+218 DNESEEEDTDIIKNK
-233 VINFIG
+233 IINFIG
-239 NNQTFSYQSKNIWI
+239 NSKTFSYQSKNIWI
-253 IELIIKILE
+253 IELVIKILE
-262 NYSQDLSKYRALFC
+262 NYSQDLAKYRALFC
-276 IELLNQLYLFE
+276 MKLLNQLYLFE
-287 IEEDLNEL
+287 IEDLNEL
-295 NKAEFDEFEM
+295 NKTEFEM
-305 IRKKLYSYYKF
+305 IRKKLYQYYRF
-316 YDKLS
+316 YDKLR

>member
-1 MKLPKIFKYFK
+1 MKLLEIFKDSK
-12 IKRKESIEKLVDDE
+12 KQKTSQNVIDDE
-26 QLKIKFIYPE
+26 QLKINFIYPE

-42 IVENEVLKHKTLK
+42 IVENEVLAHRNLK

-90 YYENIWFIDLLS
+90 YYENIWFIDLLA

-108 DKNKRAKR
+108 DENKRSRR

-170 FSNEYL
+170 FSVEYL
-176 EEINNKKL
+176 EEVNNKKI

-191 ISKHK
+191 ISRHK
-196 NEYKKEEIIE
+196 NEYEKEEIAE
-206 LESTLN
+206 LENILK

-218 DNESKEDDINIIKNK
+218 DNESEEEDTDIIKNK
-233 VINFIG
+233 IINFIG
-239 NNQTFSYQSKNIWI
+239 NSKTFSYQSKNIWI
-253 IELIIKILE
+253 IELVIKILE
-262 NYSQDLSKYRALFC
+262 NYSQDLAKYRALFC
-276 IELLNQLYLFE
+276 MELLNQLYLFE
-287 IEEDLNEL
+287 IEDLNEL
-295 NKAEFDEFEM
+295 NKTEFEM
-305 IRKKLYSYYKF
+305 IRKKLYQYYRF
-316 YDKLS
+316 YDKLRI
-321 MERKK
+321 ERKK

>member
-1 MKLPKIFKYFK
+1 MKLLEIFKDSK
-12 IKRKESIEKLVDDE
+12 KQKTSQNVIDDE
-26 QLKIKFIYPE
+26 QLKINFIYPE

-42 IVENEVLKHKTLK
+42 IVENEVLAHRNLK

-90 YYENIWFIDLLS
+90 YYENIWFIDLLA

-108 DKNKRAKR
+108 DENKRSRR

-170 FSNEYL
+170 FSDEYL
-176 EEINNKKL
+176 EEVNNKKI

-191 ISKHK
+191 ISRHK
-196 NEYKKEEIIE
+196 NEYEKEEIAE
-206 LESTLN
+206 LENILK

-218 DNESKEDDINIIKNK
+218 DNESEEEDTDIIKNK
-233 VINFIG
+233 IINFIG
-239 NNQTFSYQSKNIWI
+239 NSKTFSYQGKNIWI
-253 IELIIKILE
+253 IELVIKILE
-262 NYSQDLSKYRALFC
+262 NYSQDLAKYRALFC
-276 IELLNQLYLFE
+276 MELLNQLYLFE
-287 IEEDLNEL
+287 IEDLNEL
-295 NKAEFDEFEM
+295 NKTEFEM
-305 IRKKLYSYYKF
+305 IRKKLYQYYRF
-316 YDKLS
+316 YDKLR